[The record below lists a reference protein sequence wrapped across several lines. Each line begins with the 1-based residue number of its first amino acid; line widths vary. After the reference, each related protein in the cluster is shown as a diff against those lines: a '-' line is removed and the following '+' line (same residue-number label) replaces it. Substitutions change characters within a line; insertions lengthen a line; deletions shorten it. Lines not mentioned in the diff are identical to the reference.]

1 MRCVFCN
8 HMESKVV
15 DSRPTEDGWAIRRR
29 RECMNCSKRFT
40 TYEKMENP
48 MILVVKKDGRR
59 EPFSTDKIRRGLIK
73 ACEKRP
79 IAARDMD
86 LIVSEVE
93 KKVFNCLDQEVTS
106 TQIGEMIMDRLMV
119 LDQVAYV
126 RFASVYRQFGDIN
139 TFMNEISSL
148 LKKGE
153 LNKCDDEI

>member
-29 RECMNCSKRFT
+29 RECVSCGKRFT

-59 EPFSTDKIRRGLIK
+59 EAFSPEKIRRGLIQ

-86 LIVSEVE
+86 KIVSDVE
-93 KKVFNCLDQEVTS
+93 KKVYNSLDQEVTS
-106 TQIGEMIMDRLMV
+106 TEIGEMIMDRLKD

-139 TFMNEISSL
+139 TFMNELTQL
-148 LKKGE
+148 LKK
-153 LNKCDDEI
+153 DE

>member
-8 HMESKVV
+8 HMESKVI

-29 RECMNCSKRFT
+29 RECVSCGKRFT

-59 EPFSTDKIRRGLIK
+59 EAFSPEKIRRGLIK

-86 LIVSEVE
+86 KIVSDVE
-93 KKVFNCLDQEVTS
+93 KKVYNSLDQEVTS
-106 TQIGEMIMDRLMV
+106 TEIGEMIMDRLKD

-139 TFMNEISSL
+139 TFMNELTQL
-148 LKKGE
+148 LKK
-153 LNKCDDEI
+153 DE

>member
-8 HMESKVV
+8 LMESKVV
-15 DSRPTEDGWAIRRR
+15 ESRPTEDGWAIRRR
-29 RECMNCSKRFT
+29 RECMSCGKRFT

-59 EPFSTDKIRRGLIK
+59 EAFSTEKIRRGLIK

-86 LIVSEVE
+86 KIVSDVE
-93 KKVFNCLDQEVTS
+93 KKVFNSLDQEITS
-106 TQIGEMIMDRLMV
+106 TQIGEMIMDRLKD

-139 TFMNEISSL
+139 TFMNELTQL
-148 LKKGE
+148 LKK
-153 LNKCDDEI
+153 DEDHE